1 MNCFYHENIGAVA
14 TCVDCGVGLCKDCV
28 QNALYTRDNKAICLN
43 CSKKEAG
50 AQASNAKGEDR
61 WLSIQL
67 VYLAVFFVVGLYVYY
82 TAENRD
88 TAGLAMIGTWCVA
101 NILKIFVG
109 TFTSLAGETHDALM
123 LHTNAGG
130 WWLIKIIKLAVLG
143 IFWGL
148 FLPIQI
154 VWVAFKLIK
163 AKKQASLLH
172 QNQDIANSINM

>member
-1 MNCFYHENIGAVA
+1 M
-14 TCVDCGVGLCKDCV
+14 
-28 QNALYTRDNKAICLN
+28 
-43 CSKKEAG
+43 
-50 AQASNAKGEDR
+50 
-61 WLSIQL
+61 
-67 VYLAVFFVVGLYVYY
+67 GLYVYY

-143 IFWGL
+143 IFGVFSCL
-148 FLPIQI
+148 FRLSG
-154 VWVAFKLIK
+154 WHL
-163 AKKQASLLH
+163 
-172 QNQDIANSINM
+172 N